1 MHELEEKILDIVK
14 YVLQGAEE
22 MGGPEGIQYIELMQA
37 VSKEANDRIA
47 NYRENR
53 KNEVILKAQNG
64 LKDVSDKLQK
74 FVYLDFD
81 PILILETIDIHRM
94 QLLKIQD
101 AFIQSTLGDIS
112 K

>member
-1 MHELEEKILDIVK
+1 MYEFEEKILANV
-14 YVLQGAEE
+14 VRALQDAEE
-22 MGGPEGIQYIELMQA
+22 IGGPDGVQYIELMQA

-64 LKDVSDKLQK
+64 LKEVSDKLQK